1 MSVPSRSVLRV
12 DAADSTRFA
21 RSRGTV
27 TVRSAVLRGTLL
39 LGSALL
45 LAACEP
51 AADDAGSEA
60 AATAPESASGRISY
74 GAGFAMADNL
84 RGQLGEDFD
93 GSAFAQ
99 GVRDAVDGRDSIV
112 DEAAL
117 TAARDEIVARR
128 QAAAEEEAQVNLQ
141 AAQAFLAENAER
153 EGVTRTESG
162 LQYEVMKEGSGATP
176 VATDVVVTH
185 YTGRLADGT
194 VFDSSEARG
203 EPATFGLDRVIPGW
217 TEALQLM
224 QVGDRWRLWLP
235 PELAYGT
242 RSPSEEIP
250 PNAMLEFEVEL
261 LDVNPDAEEDAE
273 AQ

>member
-1 MSVPSRSVLRV
+1 MSALLCSASRVSAAAPSCLASLTSVRRSP
-12 DAADSTRFA
+12 AM
-21 RSRGTV
+21 
-27 TVRSAVLRGTLL
+27 LRGTLL
-39 LGSALL
+39 LGAALL
-45 LAACEP
+45 VAACEP
-51 AADDAGSEA
+51 GADDAEPEA
-60 AATAPESASGRISY
+60 AATAPETAAGRISY

-93 GSAFAQ
+93 GSAFAH
-99 GVRDAVDGRDSIV
+99 GVRDAVDGRERLV
-112 DEAAL
+112 DEAQL

-128 QAAAEEEAQVNLQ
+128 QAAAEEEAQANMQ
-141 AAQAFLAENAER
+141 SAQAFLAENATR
-153 EGVTRTESG
+153 EGVTETESG
-162 LQYEVMKEGSGATP
+162 LQYEVLTEGSGATP
-176 VATDVVVTH
+176 VATDIVVTH

-242 RSPSEEIP
+242 RSPSEDIP

-261 LDVNPDAEEDAE
+261 LDVNPDSAANPESEE
-273 AQ
+273 

>member
-1 MSVPSRSVLRV
+1 MSLPNC
-12 DAADSTRFA
+12 FA
-21 RSRGTV
+21 PRV
-27 TVRSAVLRGTLL
+27 TVRPSTADAPSSARGRPPVLLSGAVL

-45 LAACEP
+45 LAACDP
-51 AADDAGSEA
+51 AGQGADAEA
-60 AATAPESASGRISY
+60 ATSAPESASGRISY

-84 RGQLGEDFD
+84 RSQLGEDFD

-99 GVRDAVDGRDSIV
+99 GVGDAVAGREQVV

-128 QAAAEEEAQVNLQ
+128 QAAAEEAGEENLR
-141 AAQAFLAENAER
+141 AAQAFLAENAAR
-153 EGVTRTESG
+153 EGVTETESG
-162 LQYEVMKEGSGATP
+162 LQYEVMKEGSGASP
-176 VATDVVVTH
+176 VATDIVVTH

-261 LDVNPDAEEDAE
+261 LDVNPDDGEG
-273 AQ
+273 